1 MLNEKKKIESLD
13 VIEQEKL
20 NEVFGKWNVLIS
32 LKWQYTSEIDKGFNS
47 ILLKMSL
54 LNPLNF
60 TKNQAD
66 FH

>member
-47 ILLKMSL
+47 ILLKMRL